1 MLFIA
6 KLLLFLQPMQFHNPN
21 ILFALFAIII
31 PIIIHLFNFKRF
43 KKLYF
48 SNLAFLKEINIKT
61 KKKRKLRDILILI
74 SRILL
79 IASLVIAF
87 AQPYI
92 PSANADGEEEKTN
105 LVLIYLDNS
114 YSMEAVNENG
124 LLLEQAKDKAKAI
137 VQAWQSSDVFY
148 LLTNDFAQ
156 QSSRSK
162 TKEEI
167 LADIEELKLSPY
179 FRNTTELSQRIA
191 QYIEDNNAKNIHFY
205 LVSDFQKTAF
215 DFDKLGVTE
224 QISTFLIPLKANE
237 TANLYIDTA
246 WLANPV
252 SRVGETQ
259 EVFFV
264 IANSGEE
271 DLEKQAVTL
280 LIDSVQRGMTVVDV
294 PAGEKIKSSL
304 RFQLMQ
310 QGVFPLTIAI
320 EDYPISF
327 DDKLYLSLK
336 VKAAF
341 SIISL
346 YQDKKSSYLEKIYAQ
361 DSVFQ
366 LQQIPIQNFD
376 YAGLA
381 DCDLLILHEVAQ
393 LPSGTQSLIRDY
405 VAKGGNL
412 CIIPGKKMDFDDY
425 RQFLTSMQANYYT
438 SYDTSSMPVSS
449 IEMQNAFF
457 ADIFESKVEEI
468 DLPKAKANYAISR
481 LRNSHSISLMEFSN
495 KSSFL
500 ETSTYKD
507 GRIYLLAVSL
517 QLHDSNFPRHAL
529 FLPVFYKMLFYA
541 VNREGTYK
549 ILGIDKT
556 THLSLEK
563 QAEYEQFKLQQAETE
578 KTFFPQ
584 IIRHDLGIDI
594 LLDNYFNDAGIYY
607 LLTEKD
613 TQDIIAINYS
623 RKESLLEAYSIEEMD
638 SIVAED
644 DRNISILSDKHK
656 ALDQI
661 IREKNEAKALWK
673 IFIILALIFAGIEV
687 ILLRFWKIQ

>member
-1 MLFIA
+1 MRFIA

-43 KKLYF
+43 KKIYF

-61 KKKRKLRDILILI
+61 KKKRKLRDILVLI

-92 PSANADGEEEKTN
+92 PSANDDGDNEKTN

-124 LLLEQAKDKAKAI
+124 YLLEQAKDKAKNI
-137 VQAWQSSDVFY
+137 VKAWQASDVFY
-148 LLTNDFAQ
+148 LFTNNFAQ
-156 QSSRSK
+156 ESTRSK
-162 TKEEI
+162 TKEEMI
-167 LADIEELKLSPY
+167 DDIEAVQLSPY
-179 FRNTTELSQRIA
+179 YRNTKELSNRIA
-191 QYIEDNNAKNIHFY
+191 QYLDENKAKNIHLY
-205 LVSDFQKTAF
+205 LISDFQKSAF
-215 DFDKLGVTE
+215 QFEDLVLTE
-224 QISTFLIPLKANE
+224 ELSTFLIPLEAHK

-246 WLANPV
+246 WMVNPV
-252 SRVGETQ
+252 SRVGESQ
-259 EVFFV
+259 EAFFI
-264 IANSGEE
+264 IANTGEE
-271 DLEKQAVTL
+271 DVEKQSVTL
-280 LIDSVQRGMTVVDV
+280 FVDSVQRGMAVVDV
-294 PAGEKIKSSL
+294 AAGEKIKSSM
-304 RFQLMQ
+304 RFQIMQ
-310 QGVFPLTIAI
+310 QGVFPITIAI

-327 DDKLYLSLK
+327 DDELYLSLK
-336 VKAAF
+336 VKEQF

-346 YQDKKSSYLEKIYAQ
+346 YQEKKSVYLEKIYAQ

-381 DCDLLILHEVAQ
+381 NCDLLILNEVAQ
-393 LPSGTQSLIRDY
+393 LPSGTQGLIRDY
-405 VAKGGNL
+405 VGKGGNL
-412 CIIPGKKMDFDDY
+412 CVIPGKKLDFDDY
-425 RQFLTSMQANYYT
+425 RLFLSSMQANYYT
-438 SYDTSSMPVSS
+438 SYDTASMPVSK
-449 IEMQNAFF
+449 IELQHAFF
-457 ADIFESKVEEI
+457 AGIFESNADDI
-468 DLPKAKANYAISR
+468 DLPKAKANYTISN
-481 LRNSHSISLMEFSN
+481 LRKNNAMPLLEFSN

-507 GRIYLLAVSL
+507 GRIYLLSVSL
-517 QLHDSNFPRHAL
+517 QLSDSNFPRHAL
-529 FLPVFYKMLFYA
+529 FLPVFYKMLFYS
-541 VNREGTYK
+541 VNREASYK
-549 ILGIDKT
+549 ILGKDKT
-556 THLSLEK
+556 AHLK
-563 QAEYEQFKLQQAETE
+563 IDRQAEYEQFKLQHAQS
-578 KTFFPQ
+578 KKSFFPQ

-594 LLDNYFNDAGIYY
+594 LLDNFFDDAGIYY

-613 TQDIIAINYS
+613 TQDIIAINYN
-623 RKESLLEAYSIEEMD
+623 RKESLLEAYSLEELD
-638 SIVAED
+638 SIIARD
-644 DRNISILSDKHK
+644 DRKMSLLSDKHK

-687 ILLRFWKIQ
+687 ILLRFWKIS